1 MQLATTRRTRTL
13 ALLFAL
19 AAALVPASSSL
30 ADAPKE
36 APVVVHLGH
45 FTDDLHAASMAL
57 SVATMLQK
65 REVPVTL
72 FLDREGVRLVD
83 ARVPQDLQWGN
94 SASIEAKYTAFVDG
108 GGTVLVCP
116 HCAAAAGLAAKDLR
130 PGATL
135 GSEETIG
142 AALAGASKVIDY

>member
-1 MQLATTRRTRTL
+1 MHVTTTRRTRTL

-19 AAALVPASSSL
+19 ATALAPATASF
-30 ADAPKE
+30 ADAAKE

-57 SVATMLQK
+57 SIATMLQK
-65 REVPVTL
+65 RKVPVTL

-83 ARVPQDLQWGN
+83 ARVRQNLQWGDG
-94 SASIEAKYTAFVDG
+94 ASLESKYEAFVDG

-116 HCAAAAGLAAKDLR
+116 HCAAAAGLDAKNLR

-135 GSEETIG
+135 GTEETIG